1 VLTVAAALSLPAPA
15 RAQQLAVDQ
24 IELFL
29 TPGDPAQASRVF
41 NVSNEGNTPLQATL
55 YTADWDR
62 DSVGNNRFFP
72 TGTLPRS
79 CRKMIQIFPTQ
90 MQLDPHSS
98 QAVRVTLAGP
108 DSVTASCWSI
118 VFVELRDPVRL
129 QAAGRA
135 VQAIVRVG
143 TKVYVEPR
151 AAQRSADIS
160 DMRVVA
166 HEPTADEPT
175 QSKRDTAAKDVLIT
189 VENTGGIQVRP
200 NGRLELRKADNSIA
214 ATVKIEEFPL
224 LPGGTRQ
231 LHVPIPTLVPGKYI
245 ALAILDYGGA
255 EIAGGQV
262 EIQMP

>member
-1 VLTVAAALSLPAPA
+1 VALPAHA
-15 RAQQLAVDQ
+15 RGQQLAVDQ

-29 TPGDPAQASRVF
+29 TPGDPSQSSRVF
-41 NVSNEGNTPLQATL
+41 NVSNEGSTTLQATL

-72 TGTLPRS
+72 TGTLKRS
-79 CRKMIQIFPTQ
+79 CRSLIQIFPTQ

-108 DSVTASCWSI
+108 DSLSSSCWSI

-129 QAAGRA
+129 QSAGRA

-143 TKVYVEPR
+143 TKIYVEPR
-151 AAQRSADIS
+151 SAQRSADIQ

-166 HEPTADEPT
+166 HEPTADELSA
-175 QSKRDTAAKDVLIT
+175 SKTDTAAKDVLLT
-189 VENTGGIQVRP
+189 VENAGGVQVRP
-200 NGRLELRKADNSIA
+200 SGRLEIRKADNSIA

-255 EIAGGQV
+255 DIAGGQV